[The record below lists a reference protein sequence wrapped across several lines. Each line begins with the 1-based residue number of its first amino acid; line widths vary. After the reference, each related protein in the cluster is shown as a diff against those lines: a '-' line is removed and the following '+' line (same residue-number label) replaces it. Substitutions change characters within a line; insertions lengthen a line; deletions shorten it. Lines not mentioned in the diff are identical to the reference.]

1 VGGATLTKLLGTSA
15 WYAPGA
21 AVSVMVQ
28 SILCDQKKMIPCSL
42 MLDGE
47 YGQSDICL
55 GVPAIIGKNGVEKI
69 VTIDLTDSEKEKFAT
84 AAAAVREVNGD
95 LKF

>member
-1 VGGATLTKLLGTSA
+1 
-15 WYAPGA
+15 
-21 AVSVMVQ
+21 
-28 SILCDQKKMIPCSL
+28 

-69 VTIDLTDSEKEKFAT
+69 VTVTLTEDEKAKFAE
-84 AAAAVREVNGD
+84 AANAVREINGD
-95 LKF
+95 LKY

>member
-1 VGGATLTKLLGTSA
+1 
-15 WYAPGA
+15 
-21 AVSVMVQ
+21 
-28 SILCDQKKMIPCSL
+28 

-69 VTIDLTDSEKEKFAT
+69 VEIELSDAEKK
-84 AAAAVREVNGD
+84 N
-95 LKF
+95 LLPQQQQ